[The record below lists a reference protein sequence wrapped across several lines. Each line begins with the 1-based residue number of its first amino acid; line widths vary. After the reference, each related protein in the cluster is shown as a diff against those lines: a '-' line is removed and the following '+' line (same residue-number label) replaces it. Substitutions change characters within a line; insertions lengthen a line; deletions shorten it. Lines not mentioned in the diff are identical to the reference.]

1 MKKLLFAMFAFALCL
16 GMISC
21 KEEANKGKEGDN
33 KEVKDEKAEAAA
45 AVSLTDLVAKAKE
58 EGASWS
64 VDEWKAQIKNFF
76 TAAKPMV
83 EEIKALQTEA
93 ENAGEDVSKAA
104 EVAGKMA
111 ELLKKYEGDMA
122 SMEEFGNIMEENETA
137 QKIMEDNRL
146 SIINLWR
153 RLIKSARKLNLLRL
167 RGFFLIKVA
176 RPKILINV
184 CLKIRI

>member
-16 GMISC
+16 GMTSC

-137 QKIMEDNRL
+137 QKIMEDKAFEEEMKKEFGDL
-146 SIINLWR
+146 FEDI
-153 RLIKSARKLNLLRL
+153 
-167 RGFFLIKVA
+167 
-176 RPKILINV
+176 
-184 CLKIRI
+184 